1 MIIIIDIDLILCIQ
15 KENVST
21 DIMFLGTL
29 YIMFCY
35 YVCLCIG
42 IADSARVQS
51 IGRTARFD
59 HSISMHCAIMDIY
72 VTWLP

>member
-1 MIIIIDIDLILCIQ
+1 MIIIIDIGLILCIQ
-15 KENVST
+15 KDVQKENVSI

-42 IADSARVQS
+42 IVV
-51 IGRTARFD
+51 
-59 HSISMHCAIMDIY
+59 Y
-72 VTWLP
+72 